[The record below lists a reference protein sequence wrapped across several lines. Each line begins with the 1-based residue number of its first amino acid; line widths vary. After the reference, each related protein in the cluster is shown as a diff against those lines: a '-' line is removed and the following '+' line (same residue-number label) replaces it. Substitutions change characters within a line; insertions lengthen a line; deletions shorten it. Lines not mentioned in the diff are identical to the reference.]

1 MSAGRRGNPFA
12 ALTVLSL
19 GLFMTLLDVTIV
31 NVAIPQLLDSL
42 GASID
47 EALWVIN
54 AYTLVL
60 GVLLITAGRLGDIF
74 GPRNVYLVGTA
85 LFTLSS
91 AACGL
96 ANSPGALIAARAVQG
111 AGAAL
116 LTPQPLAIVLPLF
129 PPERRGS
136 AFAINGVVAGVAA
149 VLGPTVGGLIV
160 THWNWRGI
168 FFVNLPVGVLSM
180 VLTLWIVPDLRSG
193 RGHRLDL
200 SGVAVATLSLTLVL
214 FGLIEGQRY
223 DWGQVSGFVSIPLL
237 IAAGV
242 VLFGVFLW
250 MQKRRQ
256 TGGREPLVPF
266 ALFRDRNYS
275 LMLGVGAA
283 MQLGLSGL
291 FLPFTIY
298 LQSVLGL
305 TALQAGLVYVPS
317 SIISMVMTPILG
329 RLTDRIGGKYI
340 LMSGLA
346 LFGLGTAMQAIVAG
360 VDTSRWAFLPGVILS
375 GFGLAGIFVPMIT
388 VAMGEVP
395 PPLAGAAS
403 GLINTTRQVG
413 GALGFA
419 IVGAILQNRL
429 AVSLRD
435 EAAARAGALP
445 AQARSGFIQGFS
457 NAGSSGLEV
466 GAGQTGGGARP
477 PAGTPLAVVHEIA
490 AVARAVFDHA
500 FVSAMK
506 WSMIVPALVL
516 FAASASCVA
525 IRQRRRTQQPEAAP
539 GAVVA

>member
-1 MSAGRRGNPFA
+1 MSDRRSNPFA

-54 AYTLVL
+54 AYVLVL

-74 GPRNVYLVGTA
+74 GPRNVYLAGTA

-96 ANSPGALIAARAVQG
+96 SNSPGALIAARAVQG

-129 PPERRGS
+129 PPERRGA

-149 VLGPTVGGLIV
+149 VLGPTLGGLIV

-168 FFVNLPVGVLSM
+168 FFVNLPVGILSIGLVLA
-180 VLTLWIVPDLRSG
+180 IVPDLRPG
-193 RGHRLDL
+193 RRHRLDL
-200 SGVAVATLSLTLVL
+200 SGVAVATLSLTAII

-223 DWGQVSGFVSIPLL
+223 DWGQVWGPITIPLL
-237 IAAGV
+237 LAGGV
-242 VLFGVFLW
+242 LLFGVFLW
-250 MQKRRQ
+250 MQRRRQ
-256 TGGREPLVPF
+256 TGDREPLVPF
-266 ALFRDRNYS
+266 ALFHDRNYS
-275 LMLGVGAA
+275 LMLVVGAA

-317 SIISMVMTPILG
+317 SIISMILTPILG

-346 LFGLGTAMQAIVAG
+346 LFGLGTALQAIVAG
-360 VDTSRWAFLPGVILS
+360 VDSSRWVFVPGVLIS
-375 GFGLAGIFVPMIT
+375 GVGLAGIFVPMIT

-395 PPLAGAAS
+395 PRLAGAAS

-413 GALGFA
+413 GALGGA
-419 IVGAILQNRL
+419 IVGAVLQNRL
-429 AVSLRD
+429 AASLHD
-435 EAAARAGALP
+435 EAVARAGALP
-445 AQARSGFIQGFS
+445 AQAREGFVRGFS
-457 NAGSSGLEV
+457 NAGSQGLDV
-466 GAGQTGGGARP
+466 GAGQTGSHFTP
-477 PAGTPLAVVHEIA
+477 PEGTPA
-490 AVARAVFDHA
+490 AVIHLIARVARDVFDYA
-500 FVSAMK
+500 FVSAMR
-506 WSMIVPALVL
+506 WSMLIPALVL
-516 FAASASCVA
+516 FAAAAGCFA
-525 IRQRRRTQQPEAAP
+525 IRPRRDQREHAAEAA
-539 GAVVA
+539 VA

>member
-1 MSAGRRGNPFA
+1 MSDRRSNPFA

-54 AYTLVL
+54 AYVLVL

-74 GPRNVYLVGTA
+74 GPRNVYLAGTA

-96 ANSPGALIAARAVQG
+96 SNSPGALIAARAVQG

-129 PPERRGS
+129 PPERRGA
-136 AFAINGVVAGVAA
+136 AFAVNGVVAGVAA
-149 VLGPTVGGLIV
+149 VLGPTLGGLIV

-168 FFVNLPVGVLSM
+168 FFVNLPVGLLSIGLVLA
-180 VLTLWIVPDLRSG
+180 IVPDLRPG
-193 RGHRLDL
+193 RRHRLDL
-200 SGVAVATLSLTLVL
+200 SGVAVATLSLTAII

-223 DWGQVSGFVSIPLL
+223 DWGQVWGPVSIPLL
-237 IAAGV
+237 LV
-242 VLFGVFLW
+242 VGLLLFGVFLW
-250 MQKRRQ
+250 MQRRRQ
-256 TGGREPLVPF
+256 SGDREPLVPF
-266 ALFRDRNYS
+266 ALFHDRNYT
-275 LMLGVGAA
+275 LMLVVGAA

-305 TALQAGLVYVPS
+305 SALQAGLVYVPS
-317 SIISMVMTPILG
+317 SIISMFLTPILG

-340 LMSGLA
+340 LMGGLT
-346 LFGLGTAMQAIVAG
+346 LFGLGTALQAIVAG
-360 VDTSRWAFLPGVILS
+360 VDSSRWVFVPGVLIS
-375 GFGLAGIFVPMIT
+375 GVGLAGIFVPMIT

-395 PPLAGAAS
+395 PRLAGAAS

-413 GALGFA
+413 GALGGA
-419 IVGAILQNRL
+419 IVGAVLQNRL
-429 AVSLRD
+429 ATSLRD
-435 EAAARAGALP
+435 EAVARAGALP
-445 AQARSGFIQGFS
+445 AQAREGFVRGFS
-457 NAGSSGLEV
+457 NAGSQGLDV
-466 GAGQTGGGARP
+466 GAGQTGSRFTP
-477 PAGTPLAVVHEIA
+477 PEGTPEAVVRLIA
-490 AVARAVFDHA
+490 RVARDVFDYA
-500 FVSAMK
+500 FVSAMR
-506 WSMIVPALVL
+506 WSMIVPAFVL
-516 FAASASCVA
+516 FAAAAGCFA
-525 IRQRRRTQQPEAAP
+525 IRPRRDRPEHAPEAA
-539 GAVVA
+539 VA

>member
-1 MSAGRRGNPFA
+1 MSEERRHNPFA

-47 EALWVIN
+47 EALWVLN
-54 AYTLVL
+54 SYVLVL

-74 GPRNVYLVGTA
+74 GPRNVYLFGTA

-91 AACGL
+91 RACGL
-96 ANSPGALIAARAVQG
+96 SNSPGALIAARAVQG

-129 PPERRGS
+129 PPERRGA

-149 VLGPTVGGLIV
+149 VLGPTLGGLIV

-168 FFVNLPVGVLSM
+168 FFVNLPVGILSM
-180 VLTLWIVPDLRSG
+180 GLTMWIVPDLRPG
-193 RGHRLDL
+193 RPHRLDL
-200 SGVAVATLSLTLVL
+200 SGVAVATASLTLIL

-223 DWGQVSGFVSIPLL
+223 DWGEVWGPITIPLL
-237 IAAGV
+237 LAVGV
-242 VLFGVFLW
+242 LLFVVFIL
-250 MQKRRQ
+250 MQRRRQ

-275 LMLGVGAA
+275 LMLVVGAA

-346 LFGLGTAMQAIVAG
+346 LFGLGTALQAIVAQ
-360 VDTSRWAFLPGVILS
+360 VDSSRWVFVPGVILS

-388 VAMGEVP
+388 VAMGEVSP
-395 PPLAGAAS
+395 MLAGAAS
-403 GLINTTRQVG
+403 GLINTTRQIG
-413 GALGFA
+413 GALGGA

-429 AVSLRD
+429 AASLHS
-435 EAAARAGALP
+435 EAVARAASLP
-445 AQARSGFIQGFS
+445 RAVRDPFVAGFT
-457 NAGSSGLEV
+457 NAGSTGLDV
-466 GAGQTGGGARP
+466 GAGQTGGSAKP
-477 PAGTPLAVVHEIA
+477 PPGTPVAIVHQIA
-490 AVARAVFDHA
+490 AIAKDVFDYA
-500 FVSAMK
+500 FVSAMR
-506 WSMIVPALVL
+506 WSMIVPAFVL
-516 FAASASCVA
+516 FAASAACVM
-525 IRQRRRTQQPEAAP
+525 IRQRRPMPAAAP
-539 GAVVA
+539 EVVAG